1 MHDILPYHDST
12 RVVLPEDAAWTP
24 PDLDGLVTLAPR
36 PPDRHPATVY
46 LARLAPGSRRTMRA
60 ALETIA
66 QLLTGGQA
74 TAASL
79 AWGALRYQHTAAVRA
94 VLAERYAPATAN
106 KLLAALRGV
115 LHEAWRLGDLEAEA
129 YQRAADLPAVRG
141 ERLPQGRALAMGEL
155 RALFQVCQVDRTPAG
170 ARDAALLAVLYGSGL
185 RRAEVVALELAD
197 YDRDAGALTIRRGK
211 GRKDRLS
218 YVTEGSA
225 RALAAWLAVRGPE
238 PGPLLYPV
246 TKGGRLVR
254 RRLTDQ
260 AVLWVLRKRAAEATV
275 AHFSPHDLR
284 RTFIS
289 LLLDAGADL
298 ATVQRL
304 AGHANVQTTARYDRR
319 GEAAK
324 RQAVALLHVP
334 YEA

>member
-1 MHDILPYHDST
+1 
-12 RVVLPEDAAWTP
+12 
-24 PDLDGLVTLAPR
+24 
-36 PPDRHPATVY
+36 
-46 LARLAPGSRRTMRA
+46 
-60 ALETIA
+60 
-66 QLLTGGQA
+66 
-74 TAASL
+74 
-79 AWGALRYQHTAAVRA
+79 
-94 VLAERYAPATAN
+94 
-106 KLLAALRGV
+106 
-115 LHEAWRLGDLEAEA
+115 
-129 YQRAADLPAVRG
+129 
-141 ERLPQGRALAMGEL
+141 MGEL
-155 RALFQVCQVDRTPAG
+155 RALFQVCQADRSPAG

-185 RRAEVVALELAD
+185 RRAEVVALDLRD
-197 YDRDAGALTIRRGK
+197 YEAETNALRVRSGK

-218 YVTEGSA
+218 YVTDGSA
-225 RALAAWLAVRGPE
+225 RALAAWLAVRRLDT
-238 PGPLLYPV
+238 GPLLCPV
-246 TKGGRLVR
+246 TKGGRLVL

-275 AHFSPHDLR
+275 TRFSPHDLR

>member
-1 MHDILPYHDST
+1 MTDTPSHREGPL
-12 RVVLPEDAAWTP
+12 VVIHADTALTAA
-24 PDLDGLVTLAPR
+24 DVHALVTLAPR

-66 QLLTGGQA
+66 HLLSGGQA

-79 AWGALRYQHTAAVRA
+79 AWGALRYQHTAAVRSA
-94 VLAERYAPATAN
+94 VAERYAPATAN

-129 YQRAADLPAVRG
+129 YQRAADLPTVRG
-141 ERLPQGRALAMGEL
+141 QRLPRGRALAMGEL

-185 RRAEVVALELAD
+185 RRAEVVALDLRD
-197 YDRDAGALTIRRGK
+197 YEAETNALRIRSGK

-225 RALAAWLAVRGPE
+225 RALAAWLAVRGLD
-238 PGPLLYPV
+238 PGPLLCPV
-246 TKGGRLVR
+246 TKGRRLVR

-260 AVLWVLRKRAAEATV
+260 AVLWVLRKRAAAATV
-275 AHFSPHDLR
+275 TPFSPHDLR

-319 GEAAK
+319 GEAAT
-324 RQAVALLHVP
+324 RRAVALLHVP